1 MKADA
6 AIRAIVA
13 RIQGEWDQPDLV
25 SFGPLAD
32 TQDDILRIA
41 QSVQLDDPEGEVDG
55 NPFHSESPEGRAW
68 ERGELRS

>member
-25 SFGPLAD
+25 SFGPLGD
-32 TQDDILRIA
+32 TQDDVLRIA
-41 QSVQLDDPEGEVDG
+41 QSVQPEAPEGEVDG
-55 NPFHSESPEGRAW
+55 NPFHPESPEGRAW